1 MSGCVILVE
10 RDTLVREGLS
20 ALLHAW
26 AFDVASGTDPREAMA
41 RAAGTVAPRLGIIA
55 APDGDAVRD
64 ARWIASLRFCDR
76 DLPIVLTAD
85 DFIDAIWLP
94 NCVHVPWP
102 ANPASLRHAIAVIVG
117 YERRFLGV
125 E

>member
-64 ARWIASLRFCDR
+64 ARWIASLRFRDR

-94 NCVHVPWP
+94 NSCTSRGRP
-102 ANPASLRHAIAVIVG
+102 I
-117 YERRFLGV
+117 RRRCATLLPLLSDTNVDFSA
-125 E
+125 